1 MSWQI
6 LLIISIIFLSLN
18 GLFHKSLLKDDR
30 SDPRAQAIIFLGIGG
45 VLSILIALLRGKLQ
59 LEFPPF
65 LVFNLLAIAVFA
77 TIAYVLKYRGFQ
89 LITAS
94 EVVIFSTTSKFWNV
108 VGASIFLHEEV
119 TIQKIFG
126 TIIVLIGVAVTM
138 YIDKK
143 FKINKGIFFTL
154 VAALLF
160 GLTDING
167 YYILQT
173 MDASNYQIYFYL
185 LPVFAL
191 LLIQPSSIKKLSYY
205 LKYDR
210 ALKVTALAIFD
221 TLGMLALFFAYQVG
235 GKASVI
241 GPLSAT
247 KIIVT
252 VVLAIIF
259 LKERANLTQT
269 LVGAMI
275 TVIGVIL
282 LL

>member
-6 LLIISIIFLSLN
+6 LLILSIIFLSFN
-18 GLFHKSLLKDDR
+18 GLFHKSLLKDDK
-30 SDPRAQAIIFLGIGG
+30 SDPRAQAIVFLGIGG
-45 VLSILIALLRGKLQ
+45 ILSIVIALVRGKFLI
-59 LEFPPF
+59 EFSPS
-65 LVFNLLAIAVFA
+65 LVFNFLTLAIFA

-89 LITAS
+89 LINAS

-108 VGASIFLHEEV
+108 VGASIFLHEII
-119 TIQKIFG
+119 TIQKIIG
-126 TIIVLIGVAVTM
+126 TLIILIGIAVTM
-138 YIDKK
+138 YVDKK
-143 FKINKGIFFTL
+143 IKINKGIFFTL
-154 VAALLF
+154 AAALLF

-247 KIIVT
+247 KVIVT

-259 LKERANLTQT
+259 LKERDNITKK
-269 LVGAMI
+269 LVGSMI
-275 TVIGVIL
+275 AVIGVVL

>member
-6 LLIISIIFLSLN
+6 LLIISIIFLSFN
-18 GLFHKSLLKDDR
+18 GLFHKSLLKNDK
-30 SDPRAQAIIFLGIGG
+30 SDPRAQAIVFLGLGG
-45 VLSILIALLRGKLQ
+45 FISILIALLRGKLQ
-59 LEFPPF
+59 LEFSPSLIINF
-65 LVFNLLAIAVFA
+65 SVLATFA

-89 LITAS
+89 LINAS

-108 VGASIFLHEEV
+108 VGASIFLHEAI
-119 TIQKIFG
+119 TAQKIIG
-126 TIIVLIGVAVTM
+126 TLIILLGITVTM
-138 YIDKK
+138 YVDQK

-154 VAALLF
+154 LAALLF

-191 LLIQPSSIKKLSYY
+191 LLVQPSVLIKVSYY
-205 LKYDR
+205 FKLGR
-210 ALKVTALAIFD
+210 AVKVVALSLFD
-221 TLGMLALFFAYQVG
+221 TLGMLALFFAYQMG

-247 KIIVT
+247 KVIVT

-259 LKERANLTQT
+259 LKERDNITKK
-269 LVGAMI
+269 LVGSVIA
-275 TVIGVIL
+275 VIGVVL

>member
-6 LLIISIIFLSLN
+6 LLIISIVFLSLN
-18 GLFHKSLLKDDR
+18 GLFHKSLLRDDK

-45 VLSILIALLRGKLQ
+45 VLSILIAILRGKLQ
-59 LEFPPF
+59 LEFPSS
-65 LVFNLLAIAVFA
+65 LIFNFLAIAVFA

-108 VGASIFLHEEV
+108 VGASIFLHETI

-126 TIIVLIGVAVTM
+126 TIIIFGGIAVTM

-143 FKINKGIFFTL
+143 FKINKGIFFVL
-154 VAALLF
+154 LGAVLF

-191 LLIQPSSIKKLSYY
+191 LLVQPSSIRKLSYY
-205 LKYDR
+205 FKLDR
-210 ALKVTALAIFD
+210 AIKVTALAVFD

-247 KIIVT
+247 KVVVT

-259 LKERANLTQT
+259 LKERDNITKKMI
-269 LVGAMI
+269 GAII
-275 TVIGVIL
+275 TVVGVVL

>member
-6 LLIISIIFLSLN
+6 LLIISIIFLSFN
-18 GLFHKSLLKDDR
+18 GLFHKSLLKNDK
-30 SDPRAQAIIFLGIGG
+30 SDPRAQAIVFLGLGG
-45 VLSILIALLRGKLQ
+45 FISILIALLRGKLQ
-59 LEFPPF
+59 LEFSPSLIINF
-65 LVFNLLAIAVFA
+65 SVLATFA

-89 LITAS
+89 LINAS

-108 VGASIFLHEEV
+108 VGASIFLHEAI
-119 TIQKIFG
+119 TAQKIIG
-126 TIIVLIGVAVTM
+126 TLIILLGITVTM
-138 YIDKK
+138 YVDQK

-154 VAALLF
+154 LAALLF

-173 MDASNYQIYFYL
+173 MDASTYQIYFYL

-191 LLIQPSSIKKLSYY
+191 LLVQPSVLIKVSYY
-205 LKYDR
+205 FKLGR
-210 ALKVTALAIFD
+210 AVKVVELSLFD
-221 TLGMLALFFAYQVG
+221 TLGMLALFFAYQMG

-241 GPLSAT
+241 SPLSAT
-247 KIIVT
+247 KVIVT

-259 LKERANLTQT
+259 LKERDNITKK
-269 LVGAMI
+269 LVGSVIA
-275 TVIGVIL
+275 VIGVVL

>member
-6 LLIISIIFLSLN
+6 LLIISIVFLSLN
-18 GLFHKSLLKDDR
+18 GLFHKSLLRDDK
-30 SDPRAQAIIFLGIGG
+30 SDPRAQAIVFLGIGG
-45 VLSILIALLRGKLQ
+45 VFSILIAILRGKLQ
-59 LEFPPF
+59 LEFPSSLILNF
-65 LVFNLLAIAVFA
+65 LAIAVFA

-108 VGASIFLHEEV
+108 VGASIFLHETI

-126 TIIVLIGVAVTM
+126 TIIILVGIAVTM

-143 FKINKGIFFTL
+143 IKLNKGIFFVL
-154 VAALLF
+154 LGAAFF

-173 MDASNYQIYFYL
+173 MDASSYQIYFYL

-191 LLIQPSSIKKLSYY
+191 LLIQPSSIRKLSYY
-205 LKYDR
+205 FKLDR
-210 ALKVTALAIFD
+210 AIKVTALAIFD
-221 TLGMLALFFAYQVG
+221 TLGMLALFFAYQAG

-247 KIIVT
+247 KVILT

-259 LKERANLTQT
+259 LKERDNITKKMI
-269 LVGAMI
+269 GAMI
-275 TVIGVIL
+275 TVIGVVL

>member
-6 LLIISIIFLSLN
+6 LLIISIIFLSFN
-18 GLFHKSLLKDDR
+18 GLFHKSLLKNDK
-30 SDPRAQAIIFLGIGG
+30 SDPRAQAIVFLGLGG
-45 VLSILIALLRGKLQ
+45 FISILIALLRGKLQ
-59 LEFPPF
+59 LEFSPSLIINF
-65 LVFNLLAIAVFA
+65 SVLATFA

-89 LITAS
+89 LINAS

-108 VGASIFLHEEV
+108 VGASIFLHEAI
-119 TIQKIFG
+119 TAQKIIG
-126 TIIVLIGVAVTM
+126 TLIILLGITVTM
-138 YIDKK
+138 YVDQK

-154 VAALLF
+154 LAALLF

-173 MDASNYQIYFYL
+173 MDASTYQIYFYL

-191 LLIQPSSIKKLSYY
+191 LLVQPSVLIKVSYY
-205 LKYDR
+205 FKLGR
-210 ALKVTALAIFD
+210 AVKVVALSLFD
-221 TLGMLALFFAYQVG
+221 TLGMLALFFAYQMG

-241 GPLSAT
+241 SPLSAT
-247 KIIVT
+247 KVIVT

-259 LKERANLTQT
+259 LKERDNITKK
-269 LVGAMI
+269 LVGSVIA
-275 TVIGVIL
+275 VIGVVL

>member
-6 LLIISIIFLSLN
+6 LLIISIIFLSFN
-18 GLFHKSLLKDDR
+18 GLFHKSLLKNDK
-30 SDPRAQAIIFLGIGG
+30 SDPRAQASVFLGLGG
-45 VLSILIALLRGKLQ
+45 FISILIALLRGKLQ
-59 LEFPPF
+59 LEFSPSLIINF
-65 LVFNLLAIAVFA
+65 SVLATFA

-89 LITAS
+89 LINAS

-108 VGASIFLHEEV
+108 VGASIFLHEAI
-119 TIQKIFG
+119 TAQKIIG
-126 TIIVLIGVAVTM
+126 TLIILLGITVTM
-138 YIDKK
+138 YVDQK

-154 VAALLF
+154 LAALLF

-173 MDASNYQIYFYL
+173 MDASTYQIYFYL

-191 LLIQPSSIKKLSYY
+191 LLVQPSVLIKVSYY
-205 LKYDR
+205 FKLGR
-210 ALKVTALAIFD
+210 AVKVVALSLFD
-221 TLGMLALFFAYQVG
+221 TLGMLALFFAYQMG

-241 GPLSAT
+241 SPLSAT
-247 KIIVT
+247 KVIVT

-259 LKERANLTQT
+259 LKERDNITKK
-269 LVGAMI
+269 LVGSVIA
-275 TVIGVIL
+275 VIGVVL

>member
-6 LLIISIIFLSLN
+6 LLILSIIFLSFN
-18 GLFHKSLLKDDR
+18 GLFHKSLLKDDK
-30 SDPRAQAIIFLGIGG
+30 SDPRAQAIVFLGIGG
-45 VLSILIALLRGKLQ
+45 ILSIVIALVRGKFLI
-59 LEFPPF
+59 EFSPS
-65 LVFNLLAIAVFA
+65 LVFNFLTLAIFA

-89 LITAS
+89 LINAS

-108 VGASIFLHEEV
+108 VGASIFLHEII
-119 TIQKIFG
+119 TIQKVIG
-126 TIIVLIGVAVTM
+126 TLIILIGIAVTM
-138 YIDKK
+138 YVNKK
-143 FKINKGIFFTL
+143 FRINKGIFFTL
-154 VAALLF
+154 AAALLF

-247 KIIVT
+247 KVIVT

-259 LKERANLTQT
+259 LKERDNITKK
-269 LVGAMI
+269 LVGSMI
-275 TVIGVIL
+275 AVIGVVL

>member
-6 LLIISIIFLSLN
+6 LLIISIIFLSFN
-18 GLFHKSLLKDDR
+18 GLFHKSLLKNDK
-30 SDPRAQAIIFLGIGG
+30 SDPRAQAIVFLGLGG
-45 VLSILIALLRGKLQ
+45 FISILIALLRGKLQ
-59 LEFPPF
+59 LEFSPSLIINF
-65 LVFNLLAIAVFA
+65 SVLATFA

-108 VGASIFLHEEV
+108 VGASIFLHETI

-126 TIIVLIGVAVTM
+126 TIIILVGIAVTM

-143 FKINKGIFFTL
+143 IKLNKGIFFVL
-154 VAALLF
+154 LGAAFF

-173 MDASNYQIYFYL
+173 MDASSYQIYFYL

-191 LLIQPSSIKKLSYY
+191 LLIQPSSIRKLSYY
-205 LKYDR
+205 FKLDR
-210 ALKVTALAIFD
+210 AIKVTALAIFD
-221 TLGMLALFFAYQVG
+221 TLGMLALFFAYQAG

-247 KIIVT
+247 KVILT

-259 LKERANLTQT
+259 LKERDNITKKMI
-269 LVGAMI
+269 GAMI
-275 TVIGVIL
+275 TVIGVVL